1 MGERTRSYLK
11 VQDGC
16 NYNCS
21 FCTIPLAR
29 GKSRSNSIEETIKV
43 AKELSKKN
51 IREIVLTGIN
61 IGDFGTNGH
70 ETFYDLIKKLDQL
83 NYIDRLRISSI
94 EPNLL
99 SDEIIEFCAESKK
112 FMPHF
117 HIPLQSGSNK
127 ILSLMKRRYNK
138 ELYKSKIN
146 KVRNVLPNCSIG
158 VDVMVGFPGE
168 SEEEFLKTYI
178 FLNNLDISYLHV
190 FTYSERNNTRALNY
204 KDVVIKKERANR
216 SKMLRI
222 LSLKKKRA
230 FYNKFVSTTRPVLF
244 ESIKNNRVIGH
255 TDNYLKVEVN
265 GNKKIIN
272 TIKTV
277 KLTKM
282 KDQTL
287 IGELALYRS
296 ILLEGKR
303 AVWIVPSRALADE
316 ITQSLYRVRSPEIR
330 PLKCLGN
337 DEVSNSSLRDNNIW
351 ICTIEKFESLLR
363 KKSIDGITYEI
374 ESVIVDEIHLLGDQG
389 RGQILESIIARY
401 KDRINTKRIVGLSA
415 TLENAEEFS
424 GWLNARL
431 LKSKWVPNTVHKE
444 VITFEAT
451 ENESPKYITK
461 KKNEILTK
469 IIRSIKNDKN
479 KSGPIIIFCGSKNK
493 CRNRAFHITSG
504 KDNAESSYDFKCS

>member
-1 MGERTRSYLK
+1 MSSQYKTVAFYTLGCKLNFSETSTISKDFSNVGFKQVSYKEMADIYVLNTCSVTENADKEARKLIRQAKKRNPSSIIAVMGCYAQLKPKEISQIEGVDIVLGANQKFKLIDYLDGLRLNTNKKVHSSNIKQVNDFIPSYSLGERTRSYLK

-16 NYNCS
+16 NYTCS

-29 GKSRSNSIEETIKV
+29 GKSRSNSIEETVRV

-61 IGDFGTNGH
+61 IGDFGTNRH

-168 SEEEFLKTYI
+168 SDQEFLKTYS

-204 KDVVIKKERANR
+204 KDVVSKKERANR

-222 LSLKKKRA
+222 LSLKKKRS
-230 FYNKFVSTTRPVLF
+230 FYNKFVNTTRPVLF

-255 TDNYLKVEVN
+255 TDNYLKVEVD
-265 GNKKIIN
+265 GNKNIIN

-287 IGELALYRS
+287 IGEL
-296 ILLEGKR
+296 
-303 AVWIVPSRALADE
+303 V
-316 ITQSLYRVRSPEIR
+316 
-330 PLKCLGN
+330 
-337 DEVSNSSLRDNNIW
+337 
-351 ICTIEKFESLLR
+351 
-363 KKSIDGITYEI
+363 
-374 ESVIVDEIHLLGDQG
+374 
-389 RGQILESIIARY
+389 
-401 KDRINTKRIVGLSA
+401 
-415 TLENAEEFS
+415 
-424 GWLNARL
+424 
-431 LKSKWVPNTVHKE
+431 
-444 VITFEAT
+444 
-451 ENESPKYITK
+451 
-461 KKNEILTK
+461 
-469 IIRSIKNDKN
+469 
-479 KSGPIIIFCGSKNK
+479 
-493 CRNRAFHITSG
+493 
-504 KDNAESSYDFKCS
+504 

>member
-1 MGERTRSYLK
+1 MSSQYKTVAFYTLGCKLNFSETSTISKDFSNVGFKQVSYKEMADIYVLNTCSVTENADKEARKLIRQAKKRNPSSIIAVMGCYAQLKPKEISQIEGVDIVLGANQKFKLIDYLDGLMLNTNKKVHSSNIKQVNDFIPSYSLGERTRSYLK

-16 NYNCS
+16 NYTCS

-29 GKSRSNSIEETIKV
+29 GKSRSNSIEETIRV

-168 SEEEFLKTYI
+168 SDQEFLKTYR

-204 KDVVIKKERANR
+204 KDVVSKKERANR

-222 LSLKKKRA
+222 LSLKKKRS
-230 FYNKFVSTTRPVLF
+230 FYNKFVNTTRPVLF

-255 TDNYLKVEVN
+255 TDNYLKVEVD
-265 GNKKIIN
+265 GNKNIIN

-287 IGELALYRS
+287 IGEL
-296 ILLEGKR
+296 
-303 AVWIVPSRALADE
+303 V
-316 ITQSLYRVRSPEIR
+316 
-330 PLKCLGN
+330 
-337 DEVSNSSLRDNNIW
+337 
-351 ICTIEKFESLLR
+351 
-363 KKSIDGITYEI
+363 
-374 ESVIVDEIHLLGDQG
+374 
-389 RGQILESIIARY
+389 
-401 KDRINTKRIVGLSA
+401 
-415 TLENAEEFS
+415 
-424 GWLNARL
+424 
-431 LKSKWVPNTVHKE
+431 
-444 VITFEAT
+444 
-451 ENESPKYITK
+451 
-461 KKNEILTK
+461 
-469 IIRSIKNDKN
+469 
-479 KSGPIIIFCGSKNK
+479 
-493 CRNRAFHITSG
+493 
-504 KDNAESSYDFKCS
+504 

>member
-1 MGERTRSYLK
+1 MSSQYKTVAFYTLGCKLNFSETSTILKDFSNVGFKQVSYKETADIYVLNTCSVTENADKEARKLIRQAKRRNPNSIMAVIGCYAQLKPKEISQIEGVDIVLGANQKFNLIDYLDGLRLNTNEKVHSSKIKQVDDFIPSYSLGERTRSYLK

-16 NYNCS
+16 NYTCS

-29 GKSRSNSIEETIKV
+29 GKSRSNSIEKTIKV

-61 IGDFGTNGH
+61 IGDFGTNRH
-70 ETFYDLIKKLDQL
+70 ETFYDLIKKMDKL
-83 NYIDRLRISSI
+83 NNIDRLRISSI

-138 ELYKSKIN
+138 ELYKMKIN
-146 KVRNVLPNCSIG
+146 KVRSFLPNCSIG

-168 SEEEFLKTYI
+168 SEQEFLKTYS

-190 FTYSERNNTRALNY
+190 FTYSERNNTKAIKY
-204 KDVVIKKERANR
+204 KDVVSKIDRAKR

-222 LSLKKKRA
+222 LSDKKKRY
-230 FYNKFVSTTRPVLF
+230 FYNRFVNTKRPVLF

-255 TDNYLKVEVN
+255 TDNYIKVEID
-265 GNKKIIN
+265 GNKNIIN

-287 IGELALYRS
+287 IGELA
-296 ILLEGKR
+296 
-303 AVWIVPSRALADE
+303 
-316 ITQSLYRVRSPEIR
+316 
-330 PLKCLGN
+330 
-337 DEVSNSSLRDNNIW
+337 
-351 ICTIEKFESLLR
+351 
-363 KKSIDGITYEI
+363 
-374 ESVIVDEIHLLGDQG
+374 
-389 RGQILESIIARY
+389 
-401 KDRINTKRIVGLSA
+401 
-415 TLENAEEFS
+415 
-424 GWLNARL
+424 
-431 LKSKWVPNTVHKE
+431 
-444 VITFEAT
+444 
-451 ENESPKYITK
+451 
-461 KKNEILTK
+461 
-469 IIRSIKNDKN
+469 
-479 KSGPIIIFCGSKNK
+479 
-493 CRNRAFHITSG
+493 
-504 KDNAESSYDFKCS
+504 